1 MVYLPIT
8 FTVSRINLMTCVLL
22 SIRIV
27 SYYHLS
33 ANVGLSTF
41 LSHLFHLPQT
51 MSVEEIMQ
59 QVREIYGDDSLAMLE
74 DEDTDA
80 DPVLQGADRVSFID
94 VSRFWNSVS

>member
-1 MVYLPIT
+1 
-8 FTVSRINLMTCVLL
+8 
-22 SIRIV
+22 
-27 SYYHLS
+27 
-33 ANVGLSTF
+33 
-41 LSHLFHLPQT
+41 

-94 VSRFWNSVS
+94 VSRFWNSVSWSSLLGVVSFLISQFPHFMEVPFNAP